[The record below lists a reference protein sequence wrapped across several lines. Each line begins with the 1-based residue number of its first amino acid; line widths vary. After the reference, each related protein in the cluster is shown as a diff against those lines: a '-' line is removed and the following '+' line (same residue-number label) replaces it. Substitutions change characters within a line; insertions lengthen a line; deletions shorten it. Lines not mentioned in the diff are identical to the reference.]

1 MDSSVPVTS
10 TNKVKPKPIITFLRI
25 LSLLAVVGITIGIY
39 LIRDRVQEF
48 AAFGYPGIFL
58 IALLANATIILPAP
72 GVAVVFAMG
81 AVFHPIGVALAA
93 SLGGA
98 LGELTG
104 YLAGFSGQAV
114 VERVKVYE
122 RMTAWVNKY
131 GAPALVVLAA
141 IPNPFFDMAGMAAG
155 VLKMP
160 VWKFLLFC
168 WIGQL
173 LKMLMFAYAGH
184 YSITWLVGE

>member
-10 TNKVKPKPIITFLRI
+10 PNKEKPKPIITFLRI
-25 LSLLAVVGITIGIY
+25 LALLAVVGITIGIY

-72 GVAVVFAMG
+72 GVAVVFAMS
-81 AVFHPIGVALAA
+81 AVFHPFGVALAA

-104 YLAGFSGQAV
+104 YLAGFSGRAV
-114 VERVKVYE
+114 VERTKLYE
-122 RMTAWVNKY
+122 RMTAWVQKY
-131 GAPALVVLAA
+131 GALALVVLAA

-155 VLKMP
+155 ALKMP
-160 VWKFLLFC
+160 VWKFLIFC
-168 WIGQL
+168 WVGQL
-173 LKMLMFAYAGH
+173 LSQLF
-184 YSITWLVGE
+184 LNQFVQFF